1 MYYAGI
7 VGGIMITNEQ
17 IRANLIDAIK
27 HSHITQS
34 EIAQK
39 VGIIQQSVSQYISG
53 RAMPPRETF
62 ANLCVAL
69 DLAANEI
76 LGIK

>member
-1 MYYAGI
+1 
-7 VGGIMITNEQ
+7 MITNDQ
-17 IRANLIDAIK
+17 IRANLIEAIN
-27 HSHITQS
+27 HSHLKQS
-34 EIAQK
+34 EIAKK

-53 RAMPPRETF
+53 RAMPTLETF

-69 DLAANEI
+69 DLDANEI

>member
-1 MYYAGI
+1 
-7 VGGIMITNEQ
+7 MITNEQ

-53 RAMPPRETF
+53 RAMPTLETF

-69 DLAANEI
+69 DLDANEI